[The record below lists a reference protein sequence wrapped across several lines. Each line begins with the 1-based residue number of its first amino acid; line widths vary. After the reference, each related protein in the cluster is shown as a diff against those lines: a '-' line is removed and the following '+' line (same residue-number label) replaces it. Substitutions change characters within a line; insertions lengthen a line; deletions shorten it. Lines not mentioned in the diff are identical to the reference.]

1 MNPYHVV
8 RMIAVLSGAAVL
20 FALVQWRGVGL
31 YLAIPAAIAI
41 YAILLVGLGLAFK
54 VEPPRRK

>member
-1 MNPYHVV
+1 MSPYHIV

-20 FALVQWRGVGL
+20 FGLVQWLHVAL
-31 YLAIPAAIAI
+31 YLAIPAGIAV
-41 YAILLVGLGLAFK
+41 YAVLLVGLGLLFK